1 MKLSIAPLV
10 GDGEHE
16 TEEHREAAR
25 KLHSAW
31 LAPRRTEA
39 DSSQL
44 PVACHT
50 LAGALARAIN
60 SSGDDG
66 KIVVHRGGE
75 GLAHCPT

>member
-10 GDGEHE
+10 GDGERE
-16 TEEHREAAR
+16 TEEHRKAAR

-31 LAPRRTEA
+31 LAPHQTEA

-50 LAGALARAIN
+50 LAGALARAIK

-66 KIVVHRGGE
+66 KIVVHRWWQCKD
-75 GLAHCPT
+75 HCR